1 MAPALH
7 RRGAVLHYPHIFPR
21 DMQLRD
27 AINKFTS
34 AILVERNQS
43 KKTRENY
50 AHYLARFLEFTG
62 EIAVE
67 DIDLDCITNYRLAL
81 VDHQPELSV
90 KTRNYHIIALRAFL
104 KYLIRND
111 IPTLAP
117 EKITLAKI
125 PERTVDFLKTEEL
138 ERLFAAVP
146 LETPEGRRDRAL
158 LEMLYSTGLRVSEL
172 ARLSRREVDL
182 TRREFMVRGKGGK
195 TRIVF
200 LTPRCVEWLELY
212 LTNRADHFEPVFVN
226 FRSSRRE
233 ETLTGEHRRL
243 STVSIENIVRKYAR
257 LASLVKKV
265 TPHTLRHSFAT
276 TLLTNGADIRSVQ
289 ELLGHRS
296 ITTTQIYTH
305 LTNQR
310 LKEVHDKYH
319 Y

>member
-1 MAPALH
+1 MNLSS
-7 RRGAVLHYPHIFPR
+7 
-21 DMQLRD
+21 
-27 AINKFTS
+27 AITKFTS

-50 AHYLARFLEFTG
+50 AHYLDRFLKFAG
-62 EIAVE
+62 DVPVE
-67 DIDLDCITNYRLAL
+67 KINLDLVNDYRLHL
-81 VDHQPELSV
+81 VDLQPELSI

-111 IPTLAP
+111 IETLAP

-125 PERTVDFLKTEEL
+125 PERTVDFLKVEEL
-138 ERLFAAVP
+138 ERLFSAIP
-146 LETPEGRRDRAL
+146 LENPEGQRDRAL

-182 TRREFMVRGKGGK
+182 ERREFMVRGKGGK

-212 LTNRADHFEPVFVN
+212 LKNRTDHYDPVFIN
-226 FRSSRRE
+226 FRAPRRE
-233 ETLTGEHRRL
+233 EALNGEHRRL

-257 LASLVKKV
+257 MASLVKKV

-310 LKEVHDKYH
+310 LREVHDKFH
-319 Y
+319 H